1 MKIRRV
7 EICGFKS
14 FVDRQVLN
22 IDHEV
27 TAVVGPNGCGKSNI
41 VDAIRWAMGEQ
52 SAKTLRGKGMEDV
65 IFNGSETR
73 GPHSFAEVTIT
84 FDNTDGLSAPE
95 YRAYPEISVTRRL
108 DRDGTSD
115 YLINKTPV
123 RLMDVTQLFL
133 GTGVGTRTYSII
145 EQGRIGF
152 IVSARPEDRRHLLEE
167 AAGVT
172 KFKARKKA
180 AERKMELT
188 QQNLLRLGDITTEIE
203 KSLASLKRQAQKAE
217 RYKLY
222 RSEIRDLE
230 LWVASHRFLELT
242 VTRRVVKEELEVAL
256 GTLEGQRA
264 ALRIREAELEAD
276 RLLAHRAEIAAERAQ
291 REAHEADTAVRGLEA
306 RLGQSKE
313 RLEGLRDSDRLMQ
326 REIESLAERRTV
338 LAAEQ
343 KALVATLEE
352 VERIEASEAAELE
365 RETFVLEER
374 RAALAEAEHTTQLA
388 QRRLSEAA
396 SRIARARAVLEG
408 FTRRRNDAEVRLGR
422 LRAEREEL
430 EARLVELAQQK
441 DELATRAEA
450 LTSGKVTTAE
460 RRAQLEQELKDLR
473 VAIGESE
480 RAVDKLRH
488 ELADRRSRLR
498 SLEEIQKRF
507 EGVGA
512 GVRAVMT
519 RFAGSDEERAK
530 RGVRGLVADRIECPE
545 HLTQALAAALGERL
559 QHVVVD
565 DLPAAEAILRFLDE
579 ADRGRATFVPRTPR
593 RVVGARLE
601 VPSVTNAEGQPDA
614 GAVLGRF
621 TDLCRFE
628 PADEWLVRHLLED
641 VLVVR
646 DLPTARALFDRGFTG
661 TLVTERGE
669 VLAPG
674 GALTGGRGDAASAH
688 MIAVKREIRDL
699 HGVVARLDAE
709 MNAALARHGELR
721 NGIASRQAALDAART
736 EAHDAEIAI
745 VKAEKDLKRVDDDL
759 LRTRQRTEKVVL
771 ELEELAA
778 QLALSTGEEE
788 EARAEIETSE
798 TQKRDAEAELAAA
811 QEVQAERRSSVDAQG
826 HRVADVRVRAAQ
838 ARQRAESDRHALE
851 RLERSIHELG
861 ERGER
866 LRVDVERGAKQQG
879 ETMGT
884 IARTRE
890 ELAVEVARAMQAHS
904 VLGEAR
910 AQYDAVRSELG
921 RRDALLKELRQ
932 SIEGHHQRSSDLTLE
947 ERELSLAL
955 EHLVQH
961 TRERHRLEL
970 GKILGD
976 YHLREIP
983 DEAVKARIDEL
994 ARLVERMGEINLT
1007 AIEEYDEQSKRFEH
1021 LSTQKKD
1028 LEDALGQLD
1037 QAIKQMNR
1045 ESKRLFKEAY
1055 DAVNER
1061 FQQIFPRLFGGG
1073 RAELRL
1079 TQPDDLLETGVD
1091 IYAQP
1096 PGKKLG
1102 SMELMSGGEKA
1113 LTAASLT
1120 FAIFQYKPS
1129 PFCLLDEV
1137 DAPLDEANVG
1147 RFCEAIRA
1155 MTKHSQFIV
1164 ITHSKRTMQ
1173 MADVLYGVT
1182 METPGVS
1189 KLVSVELKQKAA
1201 AKLPASAPAV
1211 A

>member
-65 IFNGSETR
+65 IFNGSESR

-84 FDNTDGLSAPE
+84 FDNTDGLSAVE
-95 YRAYPEISVTRRL
+95 YRDYPEIAVTRRL

-123 RLMDVTQLFL
+123 RLMDITQLFL

-152 IVSARPEDRRHLLEE
+152 IVSARPEDRRHLIEE
-167 AAGVT
+167 AAGIT
-172 KFKARKKA
+172 KFKARKKV
-180 AERKMELT
+180 AERKMEQT
-188 QQNLLRLGDITTEIE
+188 QQNLLRIGDITAEID

-222 RSEIRDLE
+222 RQEIKDLE
-230 LWVASHRFLELT
+230 LWVAAHRFLELT
-242 VTRRVVKEELEVAL
+242 VTRRVIKEELEVAL

-264 ALRIREAELEAD
+264 ALRVREAELEAD
-276 RLLAHRAEIAAERAQ
+276 RIVAQRAELSVERAQ
-291 REAHEADTAVRGLEA
+291 RETHDADNEVRTLEA
-306 RLGQSKE
+306 RLGQNKE
-313 RLEGLRDSDRLMQ
+313 RLEGLRDAERLME
-326 REIESLAERRTV
+326 REISSLAERRTV
-338 LAAEQ
+338 LSGEREG
-343 KALVATLEE
+343 LITTLAE
-352 VERIEASEAAELE
+352 VESIEKNEAAELLREAAILDE
-365 RETFVLEER
+365 RKK
-374 RAALAEAEHTTQLA
+374 ALAEAEQTVSLA
-388 QRRLSEAA
+388 QKRLSDAT

-408 FTRRRNDAEVRLGR
+408 FTRRKGDAMIRLER
-422 LRAEREEL
+422 LRSEREEL
-430 EARLVELAQQK
+430 EERVIELAQQK
-441 DELATRAEA
+441 SELEVRAHA
-450 LTSGKVTTAE
+450 LVSGKETTAE
-460 RRAQLEQELKDLR
+460 RRGQLEEELKALR
-473 VAIGESE
+473 ISIGESE
-480 RAVDKLRH
+480 RSLDKLRG

-507 EGVGA
+507 EGVGG

-519 RFAGSDEERAK
+519 RFAGNDEERQK
-530 RGVRGLVADRIECPE
+530 RGVLGLVADRIECPE
-545 HLTQALAAALGERL
+545 SLTQALAASLGERL
-559 QHVVVD
+559 QHVVVT
-565 DLPAAEAILRFLDE
+565 DLEAAQDVVRFLDE
-579 ADRGRATFVPRTPR
+579 GDRGRATFVPRTPR
-593 RVVGARLE
+593 RVVGAHLTLPE
-601 VPSVTNAEGQPDA
+601 MEEGA
-614 GAVLGRF
+614 ILGRLA
-621 TDLCRFE
+621 DLVRYE
-628 PADEWLVRHLLED
+628 PADEWLVRHLLEN
-641 VLVVR
+641 VVVVK
-646 DLPTARALFDRGFTG
+646 DLATARALFDRGVSA

-669 VLAPG
+669 VLAIG
-674 GALTGGRGDAASAH
+674 GALTGGRGEQANAH

-699 HGVVARLDAE
+699 HGVVSKLDAD
-709 MNAALARHGELR
+709 MSAALAAHGELR
-721 NGIASRQAALDAART
+721 NGIASRQAALDSART

-745 VKAEKDLKRVDDDL
+745 VKADKDLKRAEDDL
-759 LRTRQRTEKVVL
+759 SRTRQRTEKVSL
-771 ELEELAA
+771 ELGELEA

-788 EARAEIETSE
+788 EAQGEIEEAGEARAES
-798 TQKRDAEAELAAA
+798 
-811 QEVQAERRSSVDAQG
+811 QAEVEASQAVQYERRASVDAQNL
-826 HRVADVRVRAAQ
+826 RVADVRVRAAQ
-838 ARQRAESDRHALE
+838 ARQRAESDRQALD

-866 LRVDVERGAKQQG
+866 LRHDVERGAKQQG
-879 ETMGT
+879 ETMGML
-884 IARTRE
+884 ARTRE
-890 ELAVEVARAMQAHS
+890 ELSYAVTRAMEAHGILS
-904 VLGEAR
+904 AAR
-910 AQYDAVRSELG
+910 THYDEVRGELG
-921 RRDALLKELRQ
+921 ARDALLKDLRHA
-932 SIEGHHQRSSDLTLE
+932 IESGHKRSSDLTLE

-955 EHLVQH
+955 GHLLDQ
-961 TRERHRLEL
+961 TRERHRMEL
-970 GKILGD
+970 PKVIGD
-976 YHLREIP
+976 YHQRELP
-983 DEAVKARIDEL
+983 DEATKARIDEL
-994 ARLVERMGEINLT
+994 TRLVERMGEINLT
-1007 AIEEYDEQSKRFEH
+1007 AIEEFEEQSKRFEH
-1021 LSTQKKD
+1021 LSAQKKD
-1028 LEDALGQLD
+1028 LEDALSQLE

-1045 ESKRLFKEAY
+1045 ESKRLFKETF

-1061 FQQIFPRLFGGG
+1061 FMQIFPKLFGGG
-1073 RAELRL
+1073 RGELRL
-1079 TQPDDLLETGVD
+1079 TNPEDLLETGVD
-1091 IYAQP
+1091 IIAQP

-1102 SMELMSGGEKA
+1102 SIELMSGGEKA

-1120 FAIFQYKPS
+1120 FAIFQFRPS

-1182 METPGVS
+1182 METPGIS
-1189 KLVSVELKQKAA
+1189 KLVSVELRQKAA
-1201 AKLPASAPAV
+1201 ARLPESAPAV